1 MGVSKARGMRDEAR
15 GGRHSAP
22 RAAPPVPH
30 APAAGGHHLLADFWV
45 DDAEPLR
52 RVETWEALLPKAC
65 RAAGATVLGARF
77 HQFRPEG
84 VTGIVLL
91 AESHASVHTWPEAG
105 LVTLDVF
112 TCGALDAAAIVEAVR
127 RRLAPVRERV
137 TAVARGDVAQPEAA
151 APRTEAFP
159 SCHPERTARSA
170 QPAQR
175 VEPQGR
181 RSQGSQP
188 STDHLAPPGV
198 VLAGDPSAPPPRGSA
213 GFADLP
219 VQDDTE

>member
-1 MGVSKARGMRDEAR
+1 MRDEAR
-15 GGRHSAP
+15 GGVRTAP
-22 RAAPPVPH
+22 RALSPLPH

-45 DDAEPLR
+45 EDAEPLR
-52 RVETWEALLPKAC
+52 RVGTWEALLPEAC

-137 TAVARGDVAQPEAA
+137 TAVARGDVAQPAA
-151 APRTEAFP
+151 SVPRRDASP
-159 SCHPERTARSA
+159 PGHPERTARSA

-175 VEPQGR
+175 AEPQGR

-188 STDHLAPPGV
+188 GTDHPALPGV
-198 VLAGDPSAPPPRGSA
+198 VLAGGPATPPLRGSA
-213 GFADLP
+213 P
-219 VQDDTE
+219 DDTD